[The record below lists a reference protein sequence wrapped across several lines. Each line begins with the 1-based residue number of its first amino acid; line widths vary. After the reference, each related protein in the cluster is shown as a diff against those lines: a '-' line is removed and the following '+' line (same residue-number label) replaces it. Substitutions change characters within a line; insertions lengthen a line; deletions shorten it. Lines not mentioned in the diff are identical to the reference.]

1 MISLRLAGSLGL
13 NTVAFPSIST
23 GAYGYPVEEASRIAL
38 KVVKEFLENEC
49 SLSLMALYCFL
60 SVI

>member
-23 GAYGYPVEEASRIAL
+23 GDYGYPVEERLTAL
-38 KVVKEFLENEC
+38 KVVKEFLENDG
-49 SLSLMALYCFL
+49 SLNLMVLYRFL